1 MTENSPYTLTEKVVI
16 KRNKRKIIMNY
27 NSIVIVREVW
37 DTRDLVGEIL
47 DAEGKIK
54 ENVLTTRFEPEDIN
68 ALEMALQI
76 KDAHGGKV
84 TAISLGQ
91 SRGVDILRECL
102 YRDVDEVVLLD
113 DPKFTSLD
121 TLSTSRVI
129 SQAIKNIG
137 NVDLILTGI
146 DVVEGENAQ
155 LGSHVAGQLGIE
167 QITYV
172 DKLEKIGDGRVV
184 CNRSIEGGNE
194 TVETALP
201 ALLVVGVA
209 LIKDDPRAPRS
220 AKARLKL
227 QHRRTKIPTQ
237 GVSDLKIDD
246 SMLVNST
253 IITKLEVV
261 QQRKID
267 SKEIDAE
274 DEAALKAMLEELKA
288 EPVVK
293 DTVATQHATR
303 NTQHSSLIT
312 HHSSFWVYI
321 ELNENGITDISL
333 QCLSKGRQL
342 ADRVGLKL
350 SSVVLGGNNGVYEN
364 LVAHGTDVVYI
375 ADDPR
380 LKDYTT
386 TPYKKVV
393 CDLIKQYNP
402 EIFLFPAS
410 TQGNDLATA
419 IASNLQTGCVQDCHD
434 IEIEGLPA
442 AVGSGVKPPNIAQ
455 AGELLLQKRLEYDGK
470 VLTNYVTKTDRPQIA
485 TLKDGIAE
493 INDPDAN
500 RQGEII
506 PIELTLDESDF
517 GVKVLKRE
525 VAKKTVNLKDAKVI
539 VAGGAGVG
547 SKENFRLLEELA
559 SALGGEVG
567 ATRAAVDAG
576 WTSYERQ
583 IGQTGVTVKPDIY
596 IACGISGAVQHRVGM
611 MDAGKIVSI
620 NIDPS
625 APIFR
630 FSHYRIV
637 GDLTKVIPKL
647 LKSI

>member
-1 MTENSPYTLTEKVVI
+1 
-16 KRNKRKIIMNY
+16 MNY

-47 DAEGKIK
+47 DTEGNIK
-54 ENVLTTRFEPEDIN
+54 KNVLATRFEPEDLN

-76 KDAHGGKV
+76 KDANGGKV

-91 SRGVDILRECL
+91 SREVEVLRECL
-102 YRDVDEVVLLD
+102 YRDVDEVLLLD
-113 DPKFTSLD
+113 DPKFTGLD

-129 SQAIKNIG
+129 SQAIKNIE
-137 NVDLILTGI
+137 NFDLIFTGI

-155 LGSHVAGQLGIE
+155 LGIHVAEQLGIN

-172 DKLEKIGDGRVV
+172 DKLEDIGNGKVV

-209 LIKDDPRAPRS
+209 LLKEDPRAPRS
-220 AKARLKL
+220 AKARSKLK
-227 QHRRTKIPTQ
+227 HRRTKIPTQ
-237 GVSDLKIDD
+237 GASDLNIDD

-253 IITKLEVV
+253 IINKLEAL

-274 DEAALKAMLEELKA
+274 DEAALKAMLEELRA
-288 EPVVK
+288 EPVAK

-303 NTQHSSLIT
+303 TMQHASHITNHASSI
-312 HHSSFWVYI
+312 WVYI
-321 ELNENGITDISL
+321 ELDENGITDISL

-342 ADRVGLKL
+342 ADQAGLKL
-350 SSVVLGGNNGVYEN
+350 SSVVLGADSGIYED
-364 LVAHGTDVVYI
+364 LVARGVDVVYSTDN
-375 ADDPR
+375 AK
-380 LKDYTT
+380 LKDYAT

-393 CDLIKQYNP
+393 CYLIKQHNP

-410 TQGNDLATA
+410 TQGNDLASA
-419 IASNLQTGCVQDCHD
+419 VASNLQTGCVQDCYA
-434 IEIEGLPA
+434 IEIEG
-442 AVGSGVKPPNIAQ
+442 
-455 AGELLLQKRLEYDGK
+455 ELLLHKRLEYDGK
-470 VLTNYVTKTDRPQIA
+470 VLTNYVTKTDRLQIA

-500 RQGEII
+500 RRGEMV
-506 PIELTLDESDF
+506 PIEFALDESDL
-517 GVKVLKRE
+517 VTKVLKRE

-539 VAGGAGVG
+539 IAGGAGVG
-547 SKENFRLLEELA
+547 SKENFRLIEQLA
-559 SALGGEVG
+559 EALGGEVG

-637 GDLTKVIPKL
+637 GDLTEVIPKL
-647 LKSI
+647 LSFQ

>member
-1 MTENSPYTLTEKVVI
+1 MHH
-16 KRNKRKIIMNY
+16 RNRKSKFLEGITMNY

-47 DAEGKIK
+47 DTEGNIK
-54 ENVLTTRFEPEDIN
+54 KNVLATRFEQEDLN

-76 KDAHGGKV
+76 KDANGGKV
-84 TAISLGQ
+84 TAISLGR
-91 SRGVDILRECL
+91 SREVEVLRECL
-102 YRDVDEVVLLD
+102 YRDVDEVLLLD
-113 DPKFTSLD
+113 DPKFTGLD

-129 SQAIKNIG
+129 SQAIKNIE
-137 NVDLILTGI
+137 NFDLIFTGI

-155 LGSHVAGQLGIE
+155 LGIHVAEQLGIN

-172 DKLEKIGDGRVV
+172 DKLEYIGDGKVV

-209 LIKDDPRAPRS
+209 LLKEDPRAPRS
-220 AKARLKL
+220 AKARSKLK
-227 QHRRTKIPTQ
+227 HRRTKIPTQ
-237 GVSDLKIDD
+237 GASDLNIDD
-246 SMLVNST
+246 SLLVNST
-253 IITKLEVV
+253 TINKLEAV

-267 SKEIDAE
+267 SKDVDAE
-274 DEAALKAMLEELKA
+274 DEAALKAMLEELTSTPEVRDKA
-288 EPVVK
+288 PITVQQS
-293 DTVATQHATR
+293 TVATH
-303 NTQHSSLIT
+303 HSSLIT
-312 HHSSFWVYI
+312 HHSSLWVYI
-321 ELNENGITDISL
+321 ELDENGITDISL

-342 ADRVGLKL
+342 ADQTGLKL
-350 SSVVLGGNNGVYEN
+350 SSVVLGADSGIYED
-364 LVAHGTDVVYI
+364 LVARGADIVYSVDN
-375 ADDPR
+375 AK
-380 LKDYTT
+380 LKDYATM
-386 TPYKKVV
+386 PYKKVV
-393 CDLIKQYNP
+393 CNLIKQYNP

-410 TQGNDLATA
+410 TQGNDLASA
-419 IASNLQTGCVQDCHD
+419 VASNLQTGCVQDCHA
-434 IEIEGLPA
+434 IEIE
-442 AVGSGVKPPNIAQ
+442 
-455 AGELLLQKRLEYDGK
+455 GELLLQKRLEYDGK
-470 VLTNYVTKTDRPQIA
+470 ILTNYVTKTDRLQIA

-493 INDPDAN
+493 INAPDAN
-500 RQGEII
+500 RQGEMV
-506 PIELTLDESDF
+506 PIEFALDESDL
-517 GVKVLKRE
+517 VTKVLKRE

-547 SKENFRLLEELA
+547 SKENFRLIEQLA
-559 SALGGEVG
+559 EALGGEVG

-637 GDLTKVIPKL
+637 GNLTEVIPKL
-647 LKSI
+647 LSQ

>member
-1 MTENSPYTLTEKVVI
+1 
-16 KRNKRKIIMNY
+16 MNY

-47 DAEGKIK
+47 DAEGNIK
-54 ENVLTTRFEPEDIN
+54 ENVLTTRFEPEDLN

-76 KDAHGGKV
+76 KDTHDGKI

-91 SRGVDILRECL
+91 SRGVDVLRECL
-102 YRDVDEVVLLD
+102 YRDVDEVMLLA
-113 DPKFTSLD
+113 DPKFTKLD

-137 NVDLILTGI
+137 DFDLILTGI

-155 LGSHVAGQLGIE
+155 LGSHVAGQLSIE
-167 QITYV
+167 PITYV

-194 TVETALP
+194 TVETDLP
-201 ALLVVGVA
+201 AMLVVGVA

-237 GVSDLKIDD
+237 SASDLKIDD
-246 SMLVNST
+246 SLLVNST
-253 IITKLEVV
+253 TLTKLETV

-267 SKEIDAE
+267 SKEIGAE
-274 DEAALKAMLEELKA
+274 DEAALKAMLGELRA
-288 EPVVK
+288 EPVRKSEVGSRK
-293 DTVATQHATR
+293 SEVGSTNHQSPITNHQ
-303 NTQHSSLIT
+303 SLL
-312 HHSSFWVYI
+312 WVYI
-321 ELNENGITDISL
+321 ELDENGITDISL

-342 ADRVGLKL
+342 ADRAGLKI
-350 SSVVLGGNNGVYEN
+350 SSVVLSGSNGVYEN
-364 LVAHGTDVVYI
+364 LVAHGADVVYI

-380 LKDYTT
+380 RKDYTT
-386 TPYKKVV
+386 TPYKKIV
-393 CDLIKQYNP
+393 CDLIKQYQP
-402 EIFLFPAS
+402 EKFLFPAS
-410 TQGNDLATA
+410 TQGNDLAA
-419 IASNLQTGCVQDCHD
+419 AVASNLQTGCVQDCHD
-434 IEIEGLPA
+434 IDIE
-442 AVGSGVKPPNIAQ
+442 
-455 AGELLLQKRLEYDGK
+455 GELLLQKRLEYDGK
-470 VLTNYVTKTDRPQIA
+470 VLTNYVTKTNRPQIA

-493 INDPDAN
+493 INAPDIN

-506 PIELTLDESDF
+506 PIELTVDESDF
-517 GVKVLKRE
+517 GAKVLKRE
-525 VAKKTVNLKDAKVI
+525 VAKKTVNLKNAKVI

-559 SALGGEVG
+559 EALGGEVG

-611 MDAGKIVSI
+611 LDAGKIVSI

>member
-1 MTENSPYTLTEKVVI
+1 
-16 KRNKRKIIMNY
+16 MNY
-27 NSIVIVREVW
+27 NSVVIVREVW

-47 DAEGKIK
+47 DAEGNIK
-54 ENVLTTRFEPEDIN
+54 ENALTTRFEPEDLN

-76 KDAHGGKV
+76 KDANGGKV

-91 SRGVDILRECL
+91 TREVDVLRECL

-113 DPKFTSLD
+113 DAKFTGFD
-121 TLSTSRVI
+121 TLSASRVI

-137 NVDLILTGI
+137 DFDLILTGI

-155 LGSHVAGQLGIE
+155 IGSHVAGQLGIE

-172 DKLEKIGDGRVV
+172 DKLEEISDGKVV

-209 LIKDDPRAPRS
+209 LLKDDPRAPRS
-220 AKARLKL
+220 AKARSKLK
-227 QHRRTKIPTQ
+227 HRRTKIPAQ
-237 GVSDLKIDD
+237 SASDLNIDD
-246 SMLVNST
+246 SMLINST
-253 IITKLEVV
+253 TIDKREAV
-261 QQRKID
+261 QQRRID
-267 SKEIDAE
+267 SKDVDAE

-288 EPVVK
+288 EPEVSPGDAKIRRADFGAPQQSQV
-293 DTVATQHATR
+293 TNQ
-303 NTQHSSLIT
+303 QSSI
-312 HHSSFWVYI
+312 WIYI
-321 ELNENGITDISL
+321 ELDENGITDISL

-342 ADRVGLKL
+342 ADSTGLKL
-350 SSVVLGGNNGVYEN
+350 SSVVLSADSGVYED
-364 LVAHGTDVVYI
+364 LVAHGADVVYLT
-375 ADDPR
+375 DDTKF
-380 LKDYTT
+380 KDYTT
-386 TPYKKVV
+386 MPYKKIV
-393 CDLIKQYNP
+393 CNLIKQRGLREQTRPHNP
-402 EIFLFPAS
+402 DIFLFPAS
-410 TQGNDLATA
+410 TQGNDLASVV
-419 IASNLQTGCVQDCHD
+419 ASNLQTGCVQDCHS
-434 IEIEGLPA
+434 IEIE
-442 AVGSGVKPPNIAQ
+442 
-455 AGELLLQKRLEYDGK
+455 GELLLQKRLEYDGK

-493 INDPDAN
+493 INDTDAN
-500 RQGEII
+500 RQGEMVS
-506 PIELTLDESDF
+506 IEVALDESDF
-517 GVKVLKRE
+517 VTKVLKRE

-547 SKENFRLLEELA
+547 SRENFQLIEELA
-559 SALGGEVG
+559 ETLSGEVG

-583 IGQTGVTVKPDIY
+583 IGQTGITVKPDLY

-620 NIDPS
+620 NIDSS

-637 GDLTKVIPKL
+637 GDLTEVIPKL
-647 LKSI
+647 LSLQ